1 MPFSD
6 RTQGRLPPGFPLAAT
21 DSAGRPIDQGTR
33 VRIPC
38 LPDWLIHDLPE
49 PEVAELRRFEGRSL
63 PVLRIDAY
71 GYLWFGE
78 NSPRFC
84 LRPAE
89 VLVEFIDSNGP
100 G

>member
-6 RTQGRLPPGFPLAAT
+6 RTQGSLPPGFPLAAT
-21 DSAGRPIDQGTR
+21 DAAGQPVCAGMR
-33 VRIPC
+33 VRIPR

-49 PEVAELRRFEGRSL
+49 QEVAQLRNFEGRSL
-63 PVLRIDAY
+63 PVLGIDAY

-78 NSPRFC
+78 PSARFC

-89 VLVEFIDSNGP
+89 VTVEPVDSCDAG
-100 G
+100 